1 MLLRCKGRELDLRQ
15 PQVMGILNV
24 TPDSFSDGNH
34 YRQKEA
40 ALRQAARLCADGAS
54 LLDIGG
60 ESTRPGAAEVS
71 VQEELD
77 RVMPVVEAVLA
88 ELDVMVSV
96 DTSKPEVI
104 QASCAAGIHLVNDIR
119 ALRLPGALAAAAAD
133 PEVLVCLMHMQGDP
147 QTMQIAPHY
156 GDMLAE
162 VRHFLV
168 ARMQACERAG
178 IGRERLLLDPGYGF
192 GKTVEQNYRL
202 LGHQASFLTLGCPLL
217 VGMSRKSMIGN
228 LLQRPVNERLAGS
241 LAAALF
247 AAQAGARII
256 RVHDVKE
263 TYDALRVFGYA
274 QECSAQ

>member
-1 MLLRCKGRELDLRQ
+1 MLLPCKGRKLDLSR

-24 TPDSFSDGNH
+24 TPDSFSDGNRF
-34 YRQKEA
+34 RQKEA
-40 ALRQAARLCADGAS
+40 ALRHAERLCTDGAT

-71 VQEELD
+71 VQEEMD
-77 RVMPVVEAVLA
+77 RVLPVVEAVLA

-104 QASCAAGIHLVNDIR
+104 GAACRAGIHMVNDIR
-119 ALRLPGALAAAAAD
+119 ALRLPGALAAVAAD

-156 GDMLAE
+156 GDILAE
-162 VRHFLV
+162 VHDFLLARTQDCV
-168 ARMQACERAG
+168 AAG
-178 IGRERLLLDPGYGF
+178 IRRERLLLDPGYGF
-192 GKTVEQNYRL
+192 GKTLEQNYRL
-202 LGHQASFLTLGCPLL
+202 LGQQARLLALGYPLL
-217 VGMSRKSMIGN
+217 IGVSRKSMIGN
-228 LLQRPVNERLAGS
+228 LLDRPVNERLAGS

-263 TYDALRVFGYA
+263 TCDALRVFGYA
-274 QECSAQ
+274 QECSTQ

>member
-1 MLLRCKGRELDLRQ
+1 MLLPCKGRKLDLSR

-24 TPDSFSDGNH
+24 TPDSFSDGNRF
-34 YRQKEA
+34 RQKEA
-40 ALRQAARLCADGAS
+40 ALRHAERLCTDGAT

-60 ESTRPGAAEVS
+60 ESTRPGAADVS
-71 VQEELD
+71 VQEEMD
-77 RVMPVVEAVLA
+77 RVLPVVEAVLA

-104 QASCAAGIHLVNDIR
+104 GAACRAGIHMVNDIR
-119 ALRLPGALAAAAAD
+119 ALRLPGALAAVAAD

-156 GDMLAE
+156 GDILAE
-162 VRHFLV
+162 VHDFLLARTQDCV
-168 ARMQACERAG
+168 AAG
-178 IGRERLLLDPGYGF
+178 IRRERLLLDPGYGF
-192 GKTVEQNYRL
+192 GKTLEQNYRL
-202 LGHQASFLTLGCPLL
+202 LGQQARLLALGYPLL
-217 VGMSRKSMIGN
+217 IGVSRKSMIGN
-228 LLQRPVNERLAGS
+228 LLDRPVNERLAGS

-263 TYDALRVFGYA
+263 TCDALRVFGYA
-274 QECSAQ
+274 QECSTQ

>member
-1 MLLRCKGRELDLRQ
+1 MLYEVITMLLRCKGRELDLRQ

-119 ALRLPGALAAAAAD
+119 ALRLPGALEAAARITSYN
-133 PEVLVCLMHMQGDP
+133 VCYTKL
-147 QTMQIAPHY
+147 
-156 GDMLAE
+156 L
-162 VRHFLV
+162 R
-168 ARMQACERAG
+168 RMSTTKSCFPSG
-178 IGRERLLLDPGYGF
+178 VPMIP
-192 GKTVEQNYRL
+192 
-202 LGHQASFLTLGCPLL
+202 LGCAKSSITRVSFLW
-217 VGMSRKSMIGN
+217 S
-228 LLQRPVNERLAGS
+228 
-241 LAAALF
+241 
-247 AAQAGARII
+247 GAR
-256 RVHDVKE
+256 
-263 TYDALRVFGYA
+263 
-274 QECSAQ
+274 

>member
-1 MLLRCKGRELDLRQ
+1 MLLRSKGRELDLSR

-24 TPDSFSDGNH
+24 TPDSFSDGNS
-34 YRQKEA
+34 YRQKDA
-40 ALRQAARLCADGAS
+40 ALRHAARLCAEGAT

-60 ESTRPGAAEVS
+60 ESTRPGAAEVA
-71 VQEELD
+71 VQEELE
-77 RVMPVVEAVLA
+77 RVLPVAEAVLA

-104 QASCAAGIHLVNDIR
+104 RAACRAGIHLVNDIR
-119 ALRLPGALAAAAAD
+119 ALRLPGALEATAAD

-162 VRHFLV
+162 VYDFLL
-168 ARMQACERAG
+168 ARIQACEAAG
-178 IGRERLLLDPGYGF
+178 IQRGRLLLDPGYGF
-192 GKTVEQNYRL
+192 GKTLEQNYRL
-202 LGHQASFLTLGCPLL
+202 LGQQARFLELGCPLL

-228 LLQRPVNERLAGS
+228 LLDRPVNERLAGS

-263 TYDALRVFGYA
+263 TCDALRVFDYA
-274 QECSAQ
+274 QECSKQ

>member
-1 MLLRCKGRELDLRQ
+1 
-15 PQVMGILNV
+15 MGILNV
-24 TPDSFSDGNH
+24 TPDSFSDGNRF
-34 YRQKEA
+34 RQKEA
-40 ALRQAARLCADGAS
+40 ALRHAERLCTDGAT

-71 VQEELD
+71 VQEEMD
-77 RVMPVVEAVLA
+77 RVLPVVEAVLA

-104 QASCAAGIHLVNDIR
+104 GAACRAGIHMVNDIR
-119 ALRLPGALAAAAAD
+119 ALRLPGALAAVAAD

-156 GDMLAE
+156 GDILAE
-162 VRHFLV
+162 VHDFLLARTQDCV
-168 ARMQACERAG
+168 AAG
-178 IGRERLLLDPGYGF
+178 IRRERLLLDPGYGF
-192 GKTVEQNYRL
+192 GKTLEQNYRL
-202 LGHQASFLTLGCPLL
+202 LGQQARLLALGYPLL
-217 VGMSRKSMIGN
+217 IGVSRKSMIGN
-228 LLQRPVNERLAGS
+228 LLDRPVNERLAGS

-263 TYDALRVFGYA
+263 TCDALRVFGYA
-274 QECSAQ
+274 QECSTQ

>member
-1 MLLRCKGRELDLRQ
+1 MLLRSKGRELDLSR

-24 TPDSFSDGNH
+24 TPDSFSDGNS
-34 YRQKEA
+34 YRQKDA
-40 ALRQAARLCADGAS
+40 ALRHAARLCAEGAT

-60 ESTRPGAAEVS
+60 ESTRPGAAEVA
-71 VQEELD
+71 VQEELE
-77 RVMPVVEAVLA
+77 RVLPVAEAVLA

-104 QASCAAGIHLVNDIR
+104 RAACRAGIHLVNDIR
-119 ALRLPGALAAAAAD
+119 ALRLPGALEATAAD

-162 VRHFLV
+162 VYDFLL
-168 ARMQACERAG
+168 ARIQACEAAG
-178 IGRERLLLDPGYGF
+178 IQRDRLLLDPGYGF
-192 GKTVEQNYRL
+192 GKTLEQNYRL
-202 LGHQASFLTLGCPLL
+202 LGQQARFLELGCPLL

-228 LLQRPVNERLAGS
+228 LLDRPVNERLAGS

-263 TYDALRVFGYA
+263 TCDALRVFDYA
-274 QECSAQ
+274 QECSKQ